1 MNATF
6 AAVLSFCRESLLQ
19 DMLGAC
25 RKVLAETDCLL
36 YKWNIDAVEKMAGQ
50 DCIALAAAWRNL
62 VLYSVGAAFSATCG
76 DVSKAVSDSI
86 LQFNHL
92 AAHLPHSHL
101 AALPLLICLGS

>member
-1 MNATF
+1 MNATL

-19 DMLGAC
+19 DLLGAC

-36 YKWNIDAVEKMAGQ
+36 YKWDIDAVEKMAGQ

-76 DVSKAVSDSI
+76 DVSKAVSDSV
-86 LQFNHL
+86 LHL
-92 AAHLPHSHL
+92 TIWQLTCL
-101 AALPLLICLGS
+101 TLI